1 MKFERVVFTDHD
13 GTLTDSTYEMVE
25 YSSIVREYNAK
36 TLGMHEIEIAQKLEA
51 AKAIILQNPGNFGWE
66 RGKDRLIVAAATCDH
81 YILNQVA
88 TTLVLDE
95 LTKEGGIEAKIIENT
110 GGREAYVNKM
120 FDDCSSKLGIYYRPE
135 AKEFLEALAKSEGVE
150 RWAIV
155 TNSEVDKVR
164 LKINTLKLDFDPP
177 IVGGAKKYEVNRD
190 WTALLPTG
198 PFKGFEGFPPRGVEL
213 QRQTFYETL
222 KKEANGR
229 MGQIV
234 FVEDVAEFVLWL
246 DFLAETNLDFNNVKT
261 ALVLTPMTPVWERN
275 RYTDGNPSRFGSE
288 SLLAILEWMTKE

>member
-36 TLGMHEIEIAQKLEA
+36 TLGMHEIEITQ
-51 AKAIILQNPGNFGWE
+51 
-66 RGKDRLIVAAATCDH
+66 
-81 YILNQVA
+81 
-88 TTLVLDE
+88 
-95 LTKEGGIEAKIIENT
+95 
-110 GGREAYVNKM
+110 
-120 FDDCSSKLGIYYRPE
+120 
-135 AKEFLEALAKSEGVE
+135 
-150 RWAIV
+150 
-155 TNSEVDKVR
+155 
-164 LKINTLKLDFDPP
+164 KLDFDPP